1 MPITTLLLDVGG
13 TLVTPNFERIA
24 AEYATDGVVVAAAVL
39 ERAEAET
46 RLASDRGDAVRRHD
60 DVWLAYMSNIAH
72 YAGVATPP
80 LAAFERLRAYHDATN
95 LWECVIEGTE
105 AALEALAERYR
116 LGVVSNANGTVRRKL
131 ERVGLGRFFE
141 TVVDSAEEGM
151 EKPDPRLF
159 RIALERLGAR
169 PEESAYVGDIFKVDV
184 VGARAAGLHAILI
197 DPRGSYAG
205 SACDRVAT
213 LAEVGALLARARL
226 G

>member
-24 AEYATDGVVVAAAVL
+24 SEYAADGVVVDARVL

-46 RLASDRGDAVRRHD
+46 RLASDRGDGVRRHA
-60 DVWLAYMSNIAH
+60 DVWLSYMLSIAH
-72 YAGVATPP
+72 HAGVTQPP
-80 LAAFERLRAYHDATN
+80 TAAFERLRSYHDTTN
-95 LWECVIEGTE
+95 LWECVIDGTE
-105 AALEALAERYR
+105 AALEGLARRYR

-141 TVVDSAEEGM
+141 TVVDSAEEGI

-159 RIALERLGAR
+159 HVALERLGAR
-169 PEESAYVGDIFKVDV
+169 AEHSAYVGDIFKVDV
-184 VGARAAGLHAILI
+184 VGARAAGLHPVLL
-197 DPRGSYAG
+197 DPRGAH
-205 SACDRVAT
+205 ADKPCDRVAT
-213 LAEVGALLARARL
+213 LGEVAALLARTRV